1 MKKLAVLGCILLLP
15 FFAFGEDLTGYDI
28 AKASYNVDS
37 GKTAHYEAV
46 MTLYSKKG
54 GVRTR
59 EISLRKKQFEGVK
72 KSLITFSSPK
82 DVAGVAYLT
91 FEHDER
97 NNEEKESE
105 NWLYMPAIKKIRRIS
120 GSARQDEFMGSDFTY
135 EDIADRG
142 LNKDT
147 FTLIGEEKAEN
158 TDCWKI
164 DCVSKDSGE
173 KIPRRILWIR
183 KDNYLLQKVELYD
196 QRGELHR
203 TLICSDISEVDG
215 IWTIHKMTMTNV
227 QNGHSSVLEMKKV
240 QYNIN
245 LSDNLFTVS
254 SIERGLNK

>member
-72 KSLITFSSPK
+72 KSLITFSAPK
-82 DVAGVAYLT
+82 DVAGVAYLA
-91 FEHDER
+91 FDFKENGDV
-97 NNEEKESE
+97 KESE
-105 NWLYMPAIKKIRRIS
+105 NWLYMPAVKKVRRIS
-120 GSARQDEFMGSDFTY
+120 GNARQDEFMGSDFTY

-142 LNKDT
+142 LNKDD
-147 FTLIGEEKAEN
+147 FTLIGEENAEN
-158 TDCWKI
+158 SECWKI
-164 DCVSKDSGE
+164 DCLAKDQGE

-183 KDNYLLQKVELYD
+183 KDNYLMQKAELYD
-196 QRGELHR
+196 QRGELQR
-203 TLICSDISEVDG
+203 VLVCSDIKEVDG
-215 IWTIHKMTMTNV
+215 IWTIHKMVMTNV
-227 QNGHSSVLEMKKV
+227 QNGHSSELEMKSV
-240 QYNIN
+240 RYNID
-245 LSDNLFTVS
+245 LADNLFTVAS
-254 SIERGLNK
+254 LERGLKK